1 MTTPATPSTELTV
14 FRLTGDGFGL
24 TANRAA
30 IELRETLLDR
40 ADEVQACTEVAQVAP
55 IRDIIRDL
63 ASFRNRLEES
73 RKAVKAPLLELGK
86 KIDDAAKSFG
96 GDAAAEEKRLTG
108 LVTTFAAEEERKRRE
123 AAEVA
128 RREAEA
134 RARAA
139 AEEARRIAAEEA
151 RTLREKQAQEAAK
164 LAAEQ
169 AAARAAA
176 AEEAARFTAP
186 AISGVKAE
194 LDFEVDDLRLLYEVA
209 PMLVELTPKRASI
222 LAELKR
228 LRDSGHVVGLPG
240 IRVVEKLKVTK

>member
-1 MTTPATPSTELTV
+1 MTTPVQTTELTV

-30 IELRETLLDR
+30 IELRESLLDR
-40 ADEVQACTEVAQVAP
+40 ADELQTCTNSAESVTIREV
-55 IRDIIRDL
+55 IRDL

-86 KIDDAAKSFG
+86 KIDDAAKTFG
-96 GDAAAEEKRLTG
+96 GDAAQEEKRLAG
-108 LVTTFAAEEERKRRE
+108 LVTSYAAEEERKRRE
-123 AAEVA
+123 AAEAA

-134 RARAA
+134 KACAA

-151 RTLREKQAQEAAK
+151 RTAREKQAQEAAQ
-164 LAAEQ
+164 AAAAQ

-176 AEEAARFTAP
+176 AEEATRFSAP
-186 AISGVKAE
+186 AVSGVKAE
-194 LDFEVDDLRLLYEVA
+194 LDFEVEDIRKLYEIA
-209 PMLVELTPKRASI
+209 PMLVEVLPRRAAI

-228 LRDSGHVVGLPG
+228 MRDAGHVVGLPG

>member
-1 MTTPATPSTELTV
+1 MTTPNTELTV

-24 TANRAA
+24 TANRNA

-40 ADEVQACTEVAQVAP
+40 ADELQTCTEVAEVAP
-55 IRDIIRDL
+55 IRDLLRDL

-96 GDAAAEEKRLTG
+96 QEAAAEEKRLSG
-108 LVTTFAAEEERKRRE
+108 LVTAFAAEEERKRRE
-123 AAEVA
+123 AAEAA

-151 RTLREKQAQEAAK
+151 RTAREKQAQEAAK
-164 LAAEQ
+164 LAAAQ

-176 AEEAARFTAP
+176 AEEATRFSAP
-186 AISGVKAE
+186 AVSGVKAE
-194 LDFEVDDLRLLYEVA
+194 LDFEVEDIQALHA
-209 PMLVELTPKRASI
+209 AMPSLVDLTPRRRDI
-222 LAELKR
+222 LAMLAR
-228 LRDSGHVVGLPG
+228 LAASGAVPTIPG
-240 IRVVEKLKVTK
+240 IKVIEKLKVTK